1 MAAVGGRRIIP
12 LVVFLVGLLILGGAI
27 LVQLSGTSNAPAPS
41 AIGGPFTLTDQ
52 NGNTFTDK
60 DLAGSPTLI
69 FFGFTHCPDVCP
81 TTLFEVSEVL
91 RAAGSDADKVR
102 VLFVSVDPA
111 RDTAAVLKDY
121 IGSFDGRIIGLTGTQ
136 EQTDAIAKAYKVY
149 ARKIP
154 TGDDPDEYTMDHT
167 AIVYLLDKQGRFVNA
182 FNLQR
187 PPEEAARELSGYL

>member
-1 MAAVGGRRIIP
+1 MAAAGGRRILP
-12 LVVFLVGLLILGGAI
+12 LAVFLAGLLVLGGAI
-27 LVQLSGTSNAPAPS
+27 LLQLSGVSNAPAPS
-41 AIGGPFTLTDQ
+41 AIGGPFTLTDH
-52 NGNTFTDK
+52 NGKTFTEK
-60 DLAGSPTLI
+60 DLAGSPTLL

-102 VLFVSVDPA
+102 VLFVSVDPE
-111 RDTAAVLKDY
+111 RDTPDMLKDY
-121 IGSFDGRIIGLTGTQ
+121 LASFDDRILGLHGTQ
-136 EQTDAIAKAYKVY
+136 EQTDAIARAYKVY

-154 TGDDPDEYTMDHT
+154 TGDAPDDYTMDHT